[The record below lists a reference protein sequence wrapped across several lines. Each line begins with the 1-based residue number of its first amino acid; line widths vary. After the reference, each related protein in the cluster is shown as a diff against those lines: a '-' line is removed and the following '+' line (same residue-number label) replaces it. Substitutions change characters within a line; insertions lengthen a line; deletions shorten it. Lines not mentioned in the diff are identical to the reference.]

1 MYGSRR
7 RQLQRLSSTR
17 VPVGH
22 RQRALCLQHR
32 ARRRTNYCSP
42 YRCDRT
48 RSGAKYAVLLPHTGN
63 HRSGNQEDPARGMSE
78 IRLGGITRSLWT
90 YSRFL
95 SKHPVRDTYGVIETP
110 ENAGLIPDR

>member
-1 MYGSRR
+1 
-7 RQLQRLSSTR
+7 
-17 VPVGH
+17 
-22 RQRALCLQHR
+22 
-32 ARRRTNYCSP
+32 
-42 YRCDRT
+42 
-48 RSGAKYAVLLPHTGN
+48 
-63 HRSGNQEDPARGMSE
+63 MSE